1 MVFEN
6 YLLGFLFLI
15 IGLVF
20 RFFPPRKINSF
31 YGYRTSQS
39 MQNQHKWDFAQNL
52 SAKYF
57 IVLAIILLLTAF
69 ILHCIHDSSSSSM
82 YVQIALMLF
91 GIVFMLVDIE
101 NKLKKL

>member
-39 MQNQHKWDFAQNL
+39 MQNQHKWDVAQKL
-52 SAKYF
+52 SAKYLL
-57 IVLAIILLLTAF
+57 VLASILILAAF
-69 ILHCIHDSSSSSM
+69 ILHSIHVAFSSSM